1 VWWRERRH
9 PHSHLLILS
18 KNGSRGRQRGRSAA
32 SKAASKAGLL
42 IQGVPGVPQDPLAPR
57 RGPLGS
63 SPDRGGAV
71 GNAPA
76 LVPGPLTRLQ
86 ELQLLT
92 ELSPQV
98 KGRAKL
104 GMNWHSTVALCTYHM
119 LVYRSMS

>member
-1 VWWRERRH
+1 MVARKTPSALAPVNFIEERVARQAA
-9 PHSHLLILS
+9 
-18 KNGSRGRQRGRSAA
+18 RQVCRVQGRVKGRAA
-32 SKAASKAGLL
+32 D
-42 IQGVPGVPQDPLAPR
+42 PGVPQDPLAPR